1 MSPIWPT
8 PFPTPL
14 PTPKP
19 TAPLAVS
26 SAAVL
31 TAVIAFFGFLFCG
44 VVSLRLW
51 RWYRAYAARK
61 RSEAALMRQEKLK
74 AAAVAKAEQLQK
86 EAEAKQAAIDKLE
99 AEARA
104 EREAILAAQLRV
116 DVGDVLATATKI
128 WPRSDL
134 EVGSERSF
142 IDSGHESKEGFSDEE
157 IFATTSAGRNGG
169 VGGTS
174 APSPEP
180 PLEAGAKVV
189 VLEVCRGPDTRPL
202 LLRVKRFDDGFGTP
216 APDGAASAAR
226 RASAKELEAKRRD
239 SSSRSRFR
247 QSFTASKAPPP
258 PSEFWVP
265 ALDMAM
271 SHPDDYPP
279 GMAFKTAAQVREV
292 QAAAAEAQA
301 AEAALAR
308 AMAANNGNGGVSG
321 TAASAGATPGNS
333 SSSRSSNASSS
344 RTRLKRYKAPIASR
358 QGQWPVFDDGD
369 GNHNSG
375 TIGADGST
383 AAVGG
388 GSSISRTR
396 TGGGGLGSLGGG
408 SSSTR

>member
-31 TAVIAFFGFLFCG
+31 TAVIAFFGFLLCG

-51 RWYRAYAARK
+51 RWYTGYSARK
-61 RSEAALMRQEKLK
+61 HSESVRRLQEKQK
-74 AAAVAKAEQLQK
+74 AAAQAKAERLQR
-86 EAEAKQAAIDKLE
+86 EAEAKQAAIDQLE
-99 AEARA
+99 AGARA
-104 EREAILAAQLRV
+104 EQEGVLAAQLRV
-116 DVGDVLATATKI
+116 DVGDVLATATKV

-134 EVGSERSF
+134 EVGSERGF
-142 IDSGHESKEGFSDEE
+142 IDSGHESKDDFSFGDGS
-157 IFATTSAGRNGG
+157 FAINSGRGLGRGN
-169 VGGTS
+169 

-180 PLEAGAKVV
+180 SLEAGAKVV

-202 LLRVKRFDDGFGTP
+202 LLRVKRFDDAFATP
-216 APDGAASAAR
+216 APADAAAAR

-247 QSFTASKAPPP
+247 QSFAAGKAPPP
-258 PSEFWVP
+258 PNEFWVP

-271 SHPDDYPP
+271 SHPDDYPA
-279 GMAFKTAAQVREV
+279 GLAFKTAAQVREV

-308 AMAANNGNGGVSG
+308 AMAANNGGAGVPGAG
-321 TAASAGATPGNS
+321 TIAG
-333 SSSRSSNASSS
+333 SSSRSSNASYFH
-344 RTRLKRYKAPIASR
+344 TRLKRYNAPIASR
-358 QGQWPVFDDGD
+358 QGQWPTFDDDNG
-369 GNHNSG
+369 
-375 TIGADGST
+375 IDGSSGMQGR
-383 AAVGG
+383 AGA
-388 GSSISRTR
+388 GSSGMVSGGLDGGPLNSRTR
-396 TGGGGLGSLGGG
+396 AAGGGLGSLGGG
-408 SSSTR
+408 TSSTR